1 MKTIKTIFHCLLYLK
16 SFCLLAE
23 GPSQNCLYKLN
34 DGSFT
39 WGEHLETYE
48 DRWFYQE
55 DGPEVSRYEL
65 LFKESRNQNQENTEN
80 IQVSPFH
87 FYNQN
92 EINKEF
98 CWTTKISKYEQYLSQ
113 ENLYFKNNL
122 VENAYTLTGNEGHHK
137 HEAMY
142 GNFAWDIGIIDLN
155 LSQFKNTGTELKD
168 YYVFGAKVIS
178 PLKGTIIGAVT
189 DQDDNDVDQS
199 FTSDLSEK
207 TNNYLTIQTSQF
219 TYLSVVH
226 FKKNTVTLKVG
237 DKIKVGTY
245 LGEVGNSG
253 VSYLPHLHYTLYT
266 YSKKLQRFV
275 SIPGKF
281 KE

>member
-1 MKTIKTIFHCLLYLK
+1 MKTIKILFHCLLFLK
-16 SFCLLAE
+16 SFSLFAD
-23 GPSQNCLYKLN
+23 GTFQNCLYKL
-34 DGSFT
+34 DDSSFT

-65 LFKESRNQNQENTEN
+65 LFQENNNNSE
-80 IQVSPFH
+80 VSPFH

-98 CWTTKISKYEQYLSQ
+98 CWTTKTSKYEEYLSQ
-113 ENLYFKNNL
+113 KNLYFKNKL
-122 VENAYTLTGNEGHHK
+122 IDNAYTLTGNEGHHK

-155 LSQFKNTGTELKD
+155 LSQHKKAGKNLED
-168 YYVFGAKVIS
+168 YYVFGASVIS
-178 PLKGTIIGAVT
+178 PLKGTVIGAVT
-189 DQDDNDVDQS
+189 DQEDNEVDQS

-207 TNNYLTIQTSQF
+207 INNYLTIQTSQF
-219 TYLSVVH
+219 TFLSVVH
-226 FKKNTVTLKVG
+226 FKKNTVNLKVG

-266 YSKKLQRFV
+266 YSMKLQRFI

-281 KE
+281 KK